1 MTNVLLIRPKPH
13 KDTIGLKHV
22 MICEP
27 LELEYLVSNLDPALK
42 EAYHLI
48 IIDMLLDKTKL
59 IKHLKHYRPGVVVFT
74 GYNTHVNLIKGF
86 SKEIKSFDPKIITG
100 VGGVHVEVVPDDL
113 KDEHIDV
120 LLWKNGIDA
129 FNILLKG
136 LKERTPISTIQTYID
151 QQTLNVAFAYNHPDR
166 EINASYRN
174 KYYYMFHNPCALM
187 KTSFGCPFKCSFC
200 FCHQITEGKYYER
213 TIEDVISELK
223 SIREKEIYIV
233 DDNFL
238 FSENRVSNFIEA
250 LKKENINK
258 HFLVYGR
265 ADFIAKNPLLMADF
279 KAVGL
284 HGVIVGIESVREK
297 DLQSYD
303 KLTTVKINEEAIAIL
318 NKLDVECYSTLIIP
332 LDFNKKDFK
341 DLKLWLKK
349 TSVYFV
355 NLQPLTPLKGTD
367 IYSEYIKE
375 FIEAPEQVEL
385 WDMAH
390 IVLKPKYMSKRQFY
404 FRILKLYYEIVMPP
418 KHLVRLIK
426 KFGVAPN
433 IKMLLGS
440 SRVSLQYLVKMIRG

>member
-1 MTNVLLIRPKPH
+1 MTNVLLVRPKPH

-27 LELEYLVSNLDPALK
+27 LELEYLVSNLEDSLK
-42 EAYHLI
+42 DTYNLI
-48 IIDMLLDKTKL
+48 IIDMLLDNSKL
-59 IKHLKHYRPGVVVFT
+59 LKHLKEHRPGVVIFT
-74 GYNTHVNLIKGF
+74 GYNTHVNLIKDF
-86 SKEIKSFDPKIITG
+86 SKEVKSFDQAITTA
-100 VGGVHVEVVPDDL
+100 VGGVHVEVVPDDF

-120 LLWKNGIDA
+120 LLWRNGIDA
-129 FNILLKG
+129 FNMLLKG
-136 LKERTPISTIQTYID
+136 LKQQTSISDIQTLID
-151 QQTLNVAFAYNHPDR
+151 QQTLNSAFTYKHPDR
-166 EINASYRN
+166 EINASFRN
-174 KYYYMFHNPCALM
+174 KYYYMFHNPCALI

-200 FCHQITEGKYYER
+200 FCHEITSGQYYER
-213 TIEDVISELK
+213 PIRDVISELK
-223 SIREKEIYIV
+223 GIKEKEIYIV

-238 FSENRVSNFIEA
+238 FSVDRVRQFINA
-250 LKKENINK
+250 IKKENLNK
-258 HFLVYGR
+258 NFLIYGR
-265 ADFIAKNPLLMADF
+265 ADFIAENPSLMADF

-303 KLTTVKINEEAIAIL
+303 KLTTVKINEEAVAIL

-341 DLKLWLKK
+341 DLKLWLRK

-367 IYSEYIKE
+367 IYSDYISE
-375 FIEAPEQVEL
+375 FIEDPKDVEL

-390 IVLKPKYMSKRQFY
+390 IVLKPKYMSKRVFY

-418 KHLVRLIK
+418 KHLIRLIK
-426 KFGVAPN
+426 KFGIRPN
-433 IKMLLGS
+433 IKMLIGS
-440 SRVSLQYLVKMIRG
+440 SKVSLQYIIKMIRG

>member
-27 LELEYLVSNLDPALK
+27 LELEYLVSNLTPALK
-42 EAYHLI
+42 EAYNLI

-59 IKHLKHYRPGVVVFT
+59 IKHLKNYRPGVVVFT

-86 SKEIKSFDPKIITG
+86 SKEIKSFDSTIVTG

-136 LKERTPISTIQTYID
+136 LKLGTSISTIQDSID
-151 QQTLNVAFAYNHPDR
+151 QQTLNSTFTYNHPDR
-166 EINASYRN
+166 KINASYRK

-200 FCHQITEGKYYER
+200 FCHQITSGQYYER
-213 TIEDVISELK
+213 TIDDVISELK
-223 SIREKEIYIV
+223 EINEKDIYIV

-238 FSENRVSNFIEA
+238 FSENRVRNFIDA
-250 LKKENINK
+250 LKKENIEK

-265 ADFIAKNPLLMADF
+265 ADFIAKYPLLMADF
-279 KAVGL
+279 KAAGL

-332 LDFNKKDFK
+332 LDFNKKDFE

-349 TSVYFV
+349 TFVNFV

-367 IYSEYIKE
+367 IYSEYIEE
-375 FIEAPEQVEL
+375 FIEDPEEVEL

-390 IVLKPKYMSKRQFY
+390 IVLKPKYMSKRWFY

-418 KHLVRLIK
+418 KHLIRLVK
-426 KFGVAPN
+426 KFGIAPN
-433 IKMLLGS
+433 IKMLIGS
-440 SRVSLQYLVKMIRG
+440 SRVSLQYMMKMIRG

>member
-1 MTNVLLIRPKPH
+1 MTNVLLVRPKPH

-27 LELEYLVSNLDPALK
+27 LELEYLVSNLETDLTSHYK
-42 EAYHLI
+42 LI

-59 IKHLKHYRPGVVVFT
+59 IKHLEDHKPGIVIFT
-74 GYNTHVNLIKGF
+74 GYNTHVNLIKAF
-86 SKEIKSFDPKIITG
+86 SKEVKAFDSTIVTA
-100 VGGVHVEVVPDDL
+100 VGGVHVEVVPDDF
-113 KDEHIDV
+113 KDKYIDI

-129 FNILLKG
+129 FNMLLKG
-136 LKERTPISTIQTYID
+136 LKEKTSIGAIQSLID
-151 QQTLNVAFAYNHPDR
+151 QQSLNTTFTYKHPDR
-166 EINASYRN
+166 ESNASYRD

-200 FCHQITEGKYYER
+200 FCHEITGGQYYER
-213 TIEDVISELK
+213 PMEDVISELK
-223 SIREKEIYIV
+223 GIKEKEIYIV

-238 FSENRVSNFIEA
+238 FSEERVRKFIDA
-250 LKKENINK
+250 IKEEKLEK
-258 HFLVYGR
+258 HFLIYGR
-265 ADFIAKNPLLMADF
+265 ADFIAKNPSLMADF

-297 DLQSYD
+297 DLESYD

-341 DLKLWLKK
+341 DLKIWLKK
-349 TSVYFV
+349 TKVNFV

-367 IYSEYIKE
+367 IYGDYVKD
-375 FIEAPEQVEL
+375 FIEDPNDVEL

-390 IVLKPKYMSKRQFY
+390 IVLKPKYMSKRVFY
-404 FRILKLYYEIVMPP
+404 YRILKLYYEIVMPP
-418 KHLVRLIK
+418 KHLIRLVK
-426 KFGVAPN
+426 KFGVSPN
-433 IKMLLGS
+433 IKMLIGS
-440 SRVSLQYLVKMIRG
+440 SRVSLQYILKMIKG